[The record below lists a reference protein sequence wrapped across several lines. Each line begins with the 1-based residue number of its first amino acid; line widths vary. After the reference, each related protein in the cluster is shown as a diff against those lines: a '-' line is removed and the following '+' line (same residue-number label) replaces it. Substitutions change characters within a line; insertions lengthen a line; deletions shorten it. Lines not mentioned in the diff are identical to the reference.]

1 MAKIADKI
9 TVVDGQTYYPGQEIW
24 DLGSLQCIEV
34 RGTQRDY
41 QGFLSDKLK
50 LPKYD
55 DLGTGSSA
63 TLIDDKGVESTV
75 IAKYDAPTKTW
86 YNFMGGVIV

>member
-1 MAKIADKI
+1 MVADRYM
-9 TVVDGQTYYPGQEIW
+9 VVDGQEYKIGEEIW
-24 DLGSLQCIEV
+24 DLGSLQCIETHGNK
-34 RGTQRDY
+34 REY

-63 TLIDDKGVESTV
+63 TLIDPTGTESTL
-75 IAKYDAPTKTW
+75 IGRYDAPTKTW
-86 YNFMGGVIV
+86 YNLKGGVIV

>member
-1 MAKIADKI
+1 MVADRNMI
-9 TVVDGQTYYPGQEIW
+9 VDGQEYEKGEEIW
-24 DLGSLQCIEV
+24 DLGSLQCIEKHGNK
-34 RGTQRDY
+34 REY

-63 TLIDDKGVESTV
+63 TLIDPTGAESTL
-75 IAKYDAPTKTW
+75 IGRYDAPTKTW
-86 YNFMGGVIV
+86 YDLKGGVIV